1 MHFYLKISTKDSNVL
16 VLWFTWWEMKLIFFK
31 EQSVTQTQKFQWKST
46 VYPFQKYKK
55 PPLMLIK
62 DFFCLFSFLACFP
75 PLKYLP
81 HHPLQWTT
89 NFGKEKM
96 RRRVTLEI
104 KTNWIEKKRQM
115 VKGHT
120 YSSIKGVI
128 HLCQMPVV
136 CLFWQGWRH
145 THMLYWAAEISSRE
159 RYNRVLRKFWFC
171 KKQTFSSAASDHL
184 P

>member
-1 MHFYLKISTKDSNVL
+1 MRNEVNLS
-16 VLWFTWWEMKLIFFK
+16 FK
-31 EQSVTQTQKFQWKST
+31 EQMKHEQFIFSKNT
-46 VYPFQKYKK
+46 K

-96 RRRVTLEI
+96 SRRVTLEI
-104 KTNWIEKKRQM
+104 KTNWIEEKKQM

-128 HLCQMPVV
+128 HICQMPVV
-136 CLFWQGWRH
+136 CLLAPQSGALRITPFRDFLPIPIHSPMTAFFFFFKLVSISQGKTQGQFPIEWFWALTFDW
-145 THMLYWAAEISSRE
+145 S
-159 RYNRVLRKFWFC
+159 VLHC
-171 KKQTFSSAASDHL
+171 AHGV
-184 P
+184 